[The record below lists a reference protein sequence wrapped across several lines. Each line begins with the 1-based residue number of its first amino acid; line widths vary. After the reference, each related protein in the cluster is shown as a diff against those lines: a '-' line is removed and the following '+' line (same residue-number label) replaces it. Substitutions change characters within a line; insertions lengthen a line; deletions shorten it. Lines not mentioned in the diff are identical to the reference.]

1 MSVSDLK
8 KLGLLRPESEWSGK
22 GVGRS
27 AYPLRTALF
36 GVLGLAGCGAM
47 VVGDGGMWTWIG
59 LAVFMLML
67 ALFVFVNVRAVGDVG
82 DTMEPAESH
91 EGTAP

>member
-1 MSVSDLK
+1 MSVTDLK

-36 GVLGLAGCGAM
+36 GALGLGGCIAM
-47 VVGDGGMWTWIG
+47 VFGDGGGWTWIG
-59 LAVFMLML
+59 LAVFMVML
-67 ALFVFVNVRAVGDVG
+67 TLFVIVNVQAVGRVG
-82 DTMEPAESH
+82 DSADSDPEADS
-91 EGTAP
+91 

>member
-27 AYPLRTALF
+27 AYPVRTAFF
-36 GVLGLAGCGAM
+36 GLLGLAGCVGM
-47 VVGDGGMWTWIG
+47 VLGDGGAWTWIG
-59 LAVFMLML
+59 LAVFMVML
-67 ALFVFVNVRAVGDVG
+67 TLFVIVNLKAVGEVG
-82 DTMEPAESH
+82 GDAGDSDQPM
-91 EGTAP
+91 